1 MKIVLT
7 NDWSFEKLAPYTK
20 SVTAA
25 MKKLQ
30 ERFPR
35 EVDVGHLA
43 NEIISGKRQLWL
55 ILNDDDS
62 FMSFVLSEIQT
73 NNATGLKTIVVPT
86 MAGEDGPA
94 SVPLIAEIEKYGLEQ
109 GCDKSAVYGR
119 AGWKRSVAKEGY
131 ELEMCIFGKPLK

>member
-55 ILNDDDS
+55 ILEDDDS
-62 FMSFVLSEIQT
+62 FISFLLSEIQT
-73 NNATGLKTIVVPT
+73 NNATGLKTIVLPSF
-86 MAGEDGPA
+86 AGEKGTET
-94 SVPLIAEIEKYGLEQ
+94 VHLIGAVEDWGREM
-109 GCDKSAVYGR
+109 GCDEVIAYGR
-119 AGWKRSVAKEGY
+119 WGWKRAMEKEGY
-131 ELEMCIFGKPLK
+131 EMNMVAFRKTL